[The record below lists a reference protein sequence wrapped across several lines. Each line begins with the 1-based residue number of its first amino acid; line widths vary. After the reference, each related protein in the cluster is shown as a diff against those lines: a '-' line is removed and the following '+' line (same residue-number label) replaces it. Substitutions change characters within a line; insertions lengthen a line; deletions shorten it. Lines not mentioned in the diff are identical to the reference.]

1 MNKSVFIICILLI
14 SIKIN
19 AQPTSL
25 DSTFGTFGIVKTI
38 INAGNDHCVALAIQ
52 ANGKIVAVGY
62 TNPGTGNDFMIV
74 RYNTNGTL
82 DNSFGTNGVVVTQIS
97 ISDDR
102 ATSLKIQSNGKI
114 IVAGYAT
121 YNSKKDF
128 VVVRYNTDGTLDNSF
143 GVNGI
148 VRTTMS
154 VHDDNATSLNI
165 QNDGKIVVGGN
176 SYIYAISIARY
187 DTSGILDNT
196 FGINGKVI
204 TLFNDIQGNGRAS
217 LNCSSIQ
224 TNGKIIIA
232 GSITDTMGQNF
243 MLLRYNTDGGID
255 SSFGINGMVRTGF
268 ITNYNDWVNGMVI
281 QADGKIVCVGNSS
294 PGPHCYIAIARYN
307 DNGTIDFHSTNY
319 CFDMGGAL
327 SVALQNNGKI
337 VTAGFNFSAGPY
349 LSMTRYN
356 TVGSPDNTFSPSGC
370 VGSSLVNDAYGLAI
384 QTDGKYVTCGTFY
397 DFSLA
402 RFKGDSYNN
411 IDELNTN
418 FNLNI
423 FPNPAQDY
431 ITIVNNSYDD
441 YELLS
446 IFSAQGQLLIQKPI
460 RQPKSIID
468 VSILSRGIYF
478 LRISNQKNEKVASFI
493 KE

>member
-1 MNKSVFIICILLI
+1 MNKTVFIICIFLI

-25 DSTFGTFGIVKTI
+25 DSTFGNFGIVKTI
-38 INAGNDHCVALAIQ
+38 INAGNDHCIALAIQ

-62 TNPGTGNDFMIV
+62 TNPGTGKDFMIA

-97 ISDDR
+97 TSDDQ
-102 ATSLKIQSNGKI
+102 ASSLKIQSNGKI

-154 VHDDNATSLNI
+154 VYDDYATSVNI
-165 QNDGKIVVGGN
+165 QNDGKIVVSGN

-187 DTSGILDNT
+187 ETNGILDSA

-204 TLFNDIQGNGRAS
+204 TLFNDIQGNGRANS
-217 LNCSSIQ
+217 NCSAIQ
-224 TNGKIIIA
+224 TDGKIIIA
-232 GSITDTMGQNF
+232 GSISAMGQDF
-243 MLLRYNTDGGID
+243 MLLRYNTDGEID
-255 SSFGINGMVRTGF
+255 SSFGNNGMVRTAF
-268 ITNYNDWVNGMVI
+268 ATNYNDWINALVL
-281 QADGKIVCVGNSS
+281 QPDGKIVCVGNTS

-307 DNGTIDFHSTNY
+307 DNGTIDFQSTNY

-349 LSMTRYN
+349 LSMIRFN
-356 TVGSPDNTFSPSGC
+356 TGGSLDYTFGSGGC
-370 VGSSLVNDAYGLAI
+370 GGSTLVNDAYGLAI
-384 QTDGKYVTCGTFY
+384 QSDGKYVTCGTYY

-402 RFKGDSYNN
+402 RFKGDSYYY

-418 FNLNI
+418 NTYDI
-423 FPNPAQDY
+423 FPNPAKDY
-431 ITIVNNSYDD
+431 ITIENNSNDD
-441 YELLS
+441 ELIS
-446 IFSAQGQLLIQKPI
+446 IFSTQGQLLLQKPI
-460 RQPKSIID
+460 IKPKSIID
-468 VSILSRGIYF
+468 ISCLAKGIYF
-478 LRISNQKNEKVASFI
+478 IRISNQNDDKVSSFI

>member
-1 MNKSVFIICILLI
+1 MNKTIIIISIFLI

-25 DSTFGTFGIVKTI
+25 DSTFGTFGIAKTI
-38 INAGNDHCVALAIQ
+38 INPGNDHCVALAIQ
-52 ANGKIVAVGY
+52 TNGKIVAVGY
-62 TNPGTGNDFMIV
+62 TNPGTGKDFMIA

-82 DNSFGTNGVVVTQIS
+82 DNSFGTNGVVVTQIGN
-97 ISDDR
+97 SDDQ

-114 IVAGYAT
+114 VVAGYVT

-154 VHDDNATSLNI
+154 VYDDDATSVNI

-187 DTSGILDNT
+187 DTNGLLDNT

-204 TLFNDIQGNGRAS
+204 TLFNDIQGNGRANA
-217 LNCSSIQ
+217 NCSSIQ

-232 GSITDTMGQNF
+232 GSISDSTGQDF

-255 SSFGINGMVRTGF
+255 SSFGINGMVRTYF
-268 ITNYNDWVNGMVI
+268 ISNYNDWINAMVL
-281 QADGKIVCVGNSS
+281 QPDGKIVCVGNTS
-294 PGPHCYIAIARYN
+294 PGPYCFIAIARYK
-307 DNGTIDFHSTNY
+307 DNGIMDFQSTNY

-327 SVALQNNGKI
+327 SVALQNNGQI
-337 VTAGFNFSAGPY
+337 VTAGFNFSGGPY
-349 LSMTRYN
+349 LSMIRFN
-356 TVGSPDNTFSPSGC
+356 TDGSLDYTFGTSGC
-370 VGSSLVNDAYGLAI
+370 GGSLLVNDAYGLAI
-384 QTDGKYVTCGTFY
+384 QTDGKYITCGTFY

-402 RFKGDSYNN
+402 RFKGDPYNN

-418 FNLNI
+418 INFNI

-431 ITIVNNSYDD
+431 ITIEKISNDN

-446 IFSAQGQLLIQKPI
+446 IYSAQGQLLIQKPI
-460 RQPKSIID
+460 RQPKPIID
-468 VSILSRGIYF
+468 VSSLSRGIYF
-478 LRISNQKNEKVASFI
+478 LRLSNQKKEKVASFA